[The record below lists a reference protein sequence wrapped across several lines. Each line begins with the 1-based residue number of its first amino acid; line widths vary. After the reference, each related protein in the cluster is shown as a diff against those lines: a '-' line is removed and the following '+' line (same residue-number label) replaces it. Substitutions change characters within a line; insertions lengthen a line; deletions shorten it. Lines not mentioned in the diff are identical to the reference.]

1 MAAAGRLAA
10 GGEAPADIVVAAAA
24 AAVAVG
30 IAAVACVTPVFAACA
45 VEAAFCRLSTR
56 LSMLA
61 NSMGVSAV
69 PSQVELLDLMV
80 IAWASEQ
87 ALLLSCS
94 HCEALAERS

>member
-1 MAAAGRLAA
+1 
-10 GGEAPADIVVAAAA
+10 
-24 AAVAVG
+24 
-30 IAAVACVTPVFAACA
+30 
-45 VEAAFCRLSTR
+45 
-56 LSMLA
+56 MLA

-94 HCEALAERS
+94 HCEASAERS